1 MPGIVVGFD
10 GSAHSERALE
20 WAIKEANLRHAPL
33 TVLAVHPVAISAWTR
48 TPITYPADEQE
59 VERGRTA
66 AQESVD
72 KLASQIGG
80 ERPAVTIVAVNG
92 VPAEELIKAGADA
105 DLLVVGS
112 RGSGGFGRLLL
123 GSVSSQVTH
132 HATCPVVVVHER
144 RG

>member
-1 MPGIVVGFD
+1 
-10 GSAHSERALE
+10 
-20 WAIKEANLRHAPL
+20 
-33 TVLAVHPVAISAWTR
+33 
-48 TPITYPADEQE
+48 
-59 VERGRTA
+59 
-66 AQESVD
+66 VD

-80 ERPAVTIVAVNG
+80 ERPAVTVVGVNG

-132 HATCPVVVVHER
+132 HATCPVVVVHDR
-144 RG
+144 HA